1 MALQRMPLSAYCE
14 AIAERERVHR
24 ALAGIVGDVGDAL
37 GRADRGDRAHV
48 DDGALAL
55 LLHDRQHVLGGEE
68 EALHVDVE
76 HQMPFVLAEL
86 DRAAGRADADIVV
99 EHVDAAPFGHAGVDH
114 RLDVGVLRGIGLER
128 HRLAA
133 LPFPGRSGP
142 TVSSA
147 AARLRSTHITRAPS
161 RAKVTAVHLP
171 LPQPGPLEPAPTT
184 IATLSFNLPA
194 MSLTPFGVSLARAHY
209 SAVCF
214 LKAATSCAVIC
225 DTLLPK
231 RAVT

>member
-1 MALQRMPLSAYCE
+1 M
-14 AIAERERVHR
+14 
-24 ALAGIVGDVGDAL
+24 
-37 GRADRGDRAHV
+37 
-48 DDGALAL
+48 
-55 LLHDRQHVLGGEE
+55 
-68 EALHVDVE
+68 
-76 HQMPFVLAEL
+76 
-86 DRAAGRADADIVV
+86 
-99 EHVDAAPFGHAGVDH
+99 
-114 RLDVGVLRGIGLER
+114 
-128 HRLAA
+128 
-133 LPFPGRSGP
+133 
-142 TVSSA
+142 
-147 AARLRSTHITRAPS
+147 RSTHITLAPS

-225 DTLLPK
+225 DALLPK